1 MEWLSE
7 AEECLLLN
15 TREMSPL
22 WALLA
27 DWTKSEDESK
37 WDEARPILLE
47 MIKDW
52 EHRRIIEVHIGPQWP
67 AHFEGVRVE
76 GEDLLLLLHNPQS
89 WHYNEG
95 TEDVISLL
103 PGPMEYLVSAPPEE
117 RHEGFLK

>member
-15 TREMSPL
+15 AREMSTL

-37 WDEARPILLE
+37 RDEARPIFLE
-47 MIKDW
+47 MIKEW
-52 EHRRIIEVHIGPQWP
+52 EHERIVEVYIGPQWP

-76 GEDLLLLLHNPQS
+76 GEDLLLLNDPQY
-89 WHYNEG
+89 WHYDEG
-95 TEDVISLL
+95 AEAVISLL
-103 PGPMEYLVSAPPEE
+103 PGPMEYLASAPPEE
-117 RHEGFLK
+117 RHHA